1 MWVVGVTA
9 LILGTALL
17 IQPLGWRRRAALDPP
32 IWDVL
37 RVAALYTPICNTLA
51 GFSVA
56 SAVFLAN
63 LTAAR
68 HSEEFGAVMGLFL
81 IAFMTYIGAALIFAT
96 IPRSMDDDPRG
107 GVVRSQHIVLI
118 LGNVAFYV
126 GIMISWLA
134 LRPLLLAVELRSL
147 ADIFIWLL
155 LFAVLAGALRIGMLL
170 YRLLGVPLR
179 AYVAMPLLGVG
190 AAFAY
195 RTWLVRLVPDLW
207 PLPIDAARDVAVQAV
222 LLLAVL
228 NFVVAAV
235 AYIGQ
240 SVMLS
245 LHGNARAERGV
256 VAIGHRVMLGYTQ
269 MVATAVG
276 LLWVAVAAL

>member
-1 MWVVGVTA
+1 MWVVG
-9 LILGTALL
+9 ITALL
-17 IQPLGWRRRAALDPP
+17 LAAGLVVQPLGWRRRAVLEPP

-37 RVAALYTPICNTLA
+37 RVSALYTPICNTLA

-63 LTAAR
+63 LAASR
-68 HSEEFGAVMGLFL
+68 GSEEFGAVMGLFL

-96 IPRSMDDDPRG
+96 VPRVQDGAPRDG
-107 GVVRSQHIVLI
+107 SLRSQHIVLI

-147 ADIFIWLL
+147 ADIFVWLL
-155 LFAVLAGALRIGMLL
+155 LFAVLSGALRIGMLL

-179 AYVAMPLLGVG
+179 AYVVMPFLGVG
-190 AAFAY
+190 AALVY
-195 RTWLVRLVPDLW
+195 RGWLADLFPALW
-207 PLPIDAARDVAVQAV
+207 PSAIDRDAALDAV
-222 LLLAVL
+222 LMLGVL
-228 NFVVAAV
+228 NFVVAAAAFV
-235 AYIGQ
+235 GQ

-245 LHGNARAERGV
+245 LHGNVRTERRLAE
-256 VAIGHRVMLGYTQ
+256 IGHRLMLGYTQ